1 MTTAPESASRSPQIQ
16 GSNMET
22 VAWRNKTSKNKFCSR
37 HFLKKYM
44 DGNIREGYKGGGV
57 SLTLVC
63 LFVCLFVLLL
73 AFSRLGF
80 LCVVLALMELVL
92 WIRLISNSGILMSL
106 LPECWG

>member
-1 MTTAPESASRSPQIQ
+1 
-16 GSNMET
+16 MET

-63 LFVCLFVLLL
+63 LFVCFVI
-73 AFSRLGF
+73 GF
-80 LCVVLALMELVL
+80 FKTGVSLCSPGSHGTRSVDQAGL
-92 WIRLISNSGILMSL
+92 
-106 LPECWG
+106 